1 MDMAGALA
9 QSCNVYF
16 YHLSRRV
23 SPAAVL
29 RRARDLGF
37 GAPTGRFGR
46 REAGGHLPSAVR
58 PSDLPLLAI
67 GDAEGMRVTV
77 AQMAEMARRLA
88 VARGEAPAFIRR
100 AMVKAVHEGTAAPA
114 AVPNLAIAGKTG
126 SPSRRWGGGTH
137 AWFIGFA
144 PADRPEVALAV
155 LVLKGHGRD
164 DAAPVAGRVF
174 RAWLSAAKRNS
185 GRSREGNDA

>member
-1 MDMAGALA
+1 
-9 QSCNVYF
+9 
-16 YHLSRRV
+16 
-23 SPAAVL
+23 
-29 RRARDLGF
+29 
-37 GAPTGRFGR
+37 
-46 REAGGHLPSAVR
+46 
-58 PSDLPLLAI
+58 
-67 GDAEGMRVTV
+67 MRVTV

-88 VARGEAPAFIRR
+88 VARGAAPAFIRR
-100 AMVKAVHEGTAAPA
+100 AMVKAAHEGTAAPA
-114 AVPNLAIAGKTG
+114 AVPGLLIAGKTG
-126 SPSRRWGGGTH
+126 SPSRAWGGTH

-144 PADRPEVALAV
+144 PAERPEVALAV